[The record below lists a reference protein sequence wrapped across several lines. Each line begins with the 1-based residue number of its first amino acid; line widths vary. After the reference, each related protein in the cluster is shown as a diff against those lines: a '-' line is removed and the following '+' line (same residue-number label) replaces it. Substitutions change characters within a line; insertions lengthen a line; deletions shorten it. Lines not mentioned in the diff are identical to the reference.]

1 MAFEPERWRRKH
13 PDNDTTVACP
23 EANSHTHTLRFGCG
37 WERGQ
42 PLFCDPSP
50 LPFRCSLHQRG
61 GGACRRAHE
70 VEVCERYLRAAGDDP
85 AVPYLAVEPPTPMG
99 ARAMDGGRSVGR
111 DSGGPR
117 PPPPPPPTHTH
128 TPQRR
133 GTDGV
138 WRRNRRGVWH
148 VKVGSNTKET
158 PPNKVAQLAHSSLW
172 FLLVCCVNRMCILS
186 PGLLAL
192 THRAPGPLGASAV
205 AAAGRVARF
214 PSPTHAAPPTPPPAP
229 PPRLFGDAP
238 ESPLSS
244 PLTPLRPRPREPTPS
259 PPFSLH
265 APTSTSHT
273 TR

>member
-1 MAFEPERWRRKH
+1 MVAACPGPSPRNPSPPHRCPPPTTRDTHPGDRTGCFCSVCKVLGPFGGANTCSRFIKVTVLPRVPSIHQIAEPSRNILTKIADLNLSSRRHLDLGMAFEPQRWRRKH

-117 PPPPPPPTHTH
+117 PPPSPTDTHTH
-128 TPQRR
+128 
-133 GTDGV
+133 
-138 WRRNRRGVWH
+138 
-148 VKVGSNTKET
+148 
-158 PPNKVAQLAHSSLW
+158 
-172 FLLVCCVNRMCILS
+172 
-186 PGLLAL
+186 
-192 THRAPGPLGASAV
+192 
-205 AAAGRVARF
+205 
-214 PSPTHAAPPTPPPAP
+214 PPATGDRWSLASQP
-229 PPRLFGDAP
+229 PWGVACEGRIKHQ
-238 ESPLSS
+238 
-244 PLTPLRPRPREPTPS
+244 RN
-259 PPFSLH
+259 
-265 APTSTSHT
+265 T
-273 TR
+273 TK